1 MFPLC
6 IAVCVCVGAS
16 VCVQKLFMG
25 LQRVL
30 AVINF
35 SPSLF
40 HCLHHHLGFS
50 FCIYFCFYCM
60 SSVYVCGS
68 ACVCVCACHVGV
80 QYYYANYLFDI
91 SIEITMH
98 LARLL
103 CLRCVLLKQC
113 LKLWKLNRNSMV
125 CFWIL
130 FKISTFNMS

>member
-1 MFPLC
+1 MCAKALYGTST
-6 IAVCVCVGAS
+6 CVGGNKFLS
-16 VCVQKLFMG
+16 ISLS
-25 LQRVL
+25 LPP
-30 AVINF
+30 
-35 SPSLF
+35 PSFGILI
-40 HCLHHHLGFS
+40 LHL
-50 FCIYFCFYCM
+50 
-60 SSVYVCGS
+60 YVCGS
-68 ACVCVCACHVGV
+68 ACVCVCACHFGV